1 MLLLFFRRR
10 VFLGVNGTNWMDV
23 EDVRMDAADALRA
36 VNINADVE
44 EQREDRQLVG
54 DEDGLRAAEQIV
66 ALGRVGGGISQADEA
81 VVLVAGPAGTVVAVL
96 GHEQVEEG
104 VGVVVVADPTATGE
118 VVVERAL
125 LG

>member
-1 MLLLFFRRR
+1 
-10 VFLGVNGTNWMDV
+10 MDIENIWV
-23 EDVRMDAADALRA
+23 DAANAVRV
-36 VNINADVE
+36 VNIDANVKI
-44 EQREDRQLVG
+44 QWEDRQLVG
-54 DEDGLRAAEQIV
+54 DKDGLRAAKQFV